1 MKKKKILFY
10 GNCQLNTQ
18 AVIFKKSQHLK
29 DKFEVIEAYK
39 WEGIPGDTTC
49 VSNFMLTHGNYDEKQ
64 LDEMVEMAD
73 IIVFQSMNSDHLNR
87 SGVEIRSINMCSSF
101 WYAV

>member
-1 MKKKKILFY
+1 MYEKKENIILW
-10 GNCQLNTQ
+10 QLSQ

-87 SGVEIRSINMCSSF
+87 PEIVQIS
-101 WYAV
+101 Y